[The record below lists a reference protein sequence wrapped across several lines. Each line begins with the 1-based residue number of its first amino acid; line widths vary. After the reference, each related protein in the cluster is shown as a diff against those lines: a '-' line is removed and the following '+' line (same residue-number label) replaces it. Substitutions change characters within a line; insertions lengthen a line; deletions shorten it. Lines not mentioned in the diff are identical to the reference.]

1 MYKIK
6 IIYQCLSK
14 QNYDIIYEG
23 HFIPLPNNL
32 LFKDWD
38 KKKNEVCSCMF
49 IAKFLVWFYTITGND
64 ISKPLKNSFIHTGHG
79 DPGGKSWGD
88 PAAIDE

>member
-1 MYKIK
+1 
-6 IIYQCLSK
+6 
-14 QNYDIIYEG
+14 
-23 HFIPLPNNL
+23 
-32 LFKDWD
+32 
-38 KKKNEVCSCMF
+38 MF
-49 IAKFLVWFYTITGND
+49 IAKFLLWFYTITGND

>member
-1 MYKIK
+1 MFKVRKIVAILALYQ
-6 IIYQCLSK
+6 IIYFWK
-14 QNYDIIYEG
+14 IEI
-23 HFIPLPNNL
+23 
-32 LFKDWD
+32 
-38 KKKNEVCSCMF
+38 KNEVCACMF
-49 IAKFLVWFYTITGND
+49 KAKFLFWFYIITGND

>member
-32 LFKDWD
+32 LFKD
-38 KKKNEVCSCMF
+38 
-49 IAKFLVWFYTITGND
+49 
-64 ISKPLKNSFIHTGHG
+64 
-79 DPGGKSWGD
+79 
-88 PAAIDE
+88 

>member
-1 MYKIK
+1 
-6 IIYQCLSK
+6 
-14 QNYDIIYEG
+14 
-23 HFIPLPNNL
+23 
-32 LFKDWD
+32 
-38 KKKNEVCSCMF
+38 MF